1 MAYSLN
7 LSRSSPFGSLAA
19 VSARRTYAYLI
30 ATLNASHPDYDFSA
44 VLRPS
49 DFKRERSLRAVMNNV
64 DSMLSNLRPK
74 PQHIPA
80 GSPIPQSIGQNNNMP
95 QWGPGMWRL
104 IDQQMSL
111 KECSIYRYSPDDFDP
126 FEDDEAG
133 SLWSIHYFFFNRE
146 KKRVCY
152 FYLRGVSILAAGNNC
167 ETPIRTPVHEK
178 VDDTAP
184 GDWTFVDDD
193 GARKRAKYWFGNT
206 NGVRIK
212 RPETID
218 LTDGDTRMDEAAPT
232 IELSSSFDAPPRPV
246 VNDNDEYMLSD
257 EEMCSNR
264 SKSFSTVRG
273 FSEEIVGPME
283 LTTTDGL

>member
-1 MAYSLN
+1 MASSLN

-80 GSPIPQSIGQNNNMP
+80 SSPIPQSIGQNNNMP

-133 SLWSIHYFFFNRE
+133 SLWSIHYFFFHRE

-152 FYLRGVSILAAGNNC
+152 FYLRGVSILAAGNSC
-167 ETPIRTPVHEK
+167 DTPMRTPVHEK
-178 VDDTAP
+178 VDDGAP
-184 GDWTFVDDD
+184 GNWSYLDDD
-193 GARKRAKYWFGNT
+193 GARKRAKYWFGDT
-206 NGVRIK
+206 DGVRVK
-212 RPETID
+212 Q
-218 LTDGDTRMDEAAPT
+218 TDTVEMTHRDTRMDDAAPT
-232 IELSSSFDAPPRPV
+232 IELSSSFEPPQRPV

-257 EEMCSNR
+257 EEMCSVR

-283 LTTTDGL
+283 LTTTDAL